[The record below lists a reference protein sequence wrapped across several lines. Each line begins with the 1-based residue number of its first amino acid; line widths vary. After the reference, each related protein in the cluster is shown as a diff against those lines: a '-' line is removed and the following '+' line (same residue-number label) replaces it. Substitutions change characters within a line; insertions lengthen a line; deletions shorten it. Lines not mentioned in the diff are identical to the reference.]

1 MISAYFLG
9 QEKEGPTTK
18 HDGKRSGSAR
28 LLSDRQSP
36 PGLVRGVCLVRVP
49 EARPQAKREPS
60 WLVHKQETLSRKT
73 SVTFELAAPDRRRFG
88 AWETEAQLAWGS
100 FGRGHGGARRRRLG
114 SNRMELVTLHGLII
128 VPISLGHVSGVA
140 KRNGFVERPRAVLP
154 YDLCV
159 SSMVKACQSL
169 QRMHISLSVPVRL
182 NIGLHG
188 HPMTSLLPRFSGRNH
203 VPFNCFG

>member
-18 HDGKRSGSAR
+18 PRRKTVRLRPSPLGSTEPTRSRPRR
-28 LLSDRQSP
+28 LFGRT
-36 PGLVRGVCLVRVP
+36 VP

-100 FGRGHGGARRRRLG
+100 FGEATEERGDGG
-114 SNRMELVTLHGLII
+114 
-128 VPISLGHVSGVA
+128 SGQIEW
-140 KRNGFVERPRAVLP
+140 NW
-154 YDLCV
+154 
-159 SSMVKACQSL
+159 
-169 QRMHISLSVPVRL
+169 
-182 NIGLHG
+182 
-188 HPMTSLLPRFSGRNH
+188 
-203 VPFNCFG
+203 